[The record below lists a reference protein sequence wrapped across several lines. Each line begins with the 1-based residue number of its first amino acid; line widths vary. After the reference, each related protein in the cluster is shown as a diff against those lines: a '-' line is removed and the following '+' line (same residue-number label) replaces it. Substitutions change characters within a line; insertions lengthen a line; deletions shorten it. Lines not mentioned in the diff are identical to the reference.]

1 MKSKSI
7 QYIDLQNKITKRGCV
22 CGIDPSAAEH
32 AISLVNIEPGNIE
45 LVSGSVKINKEV
57 HTAKDRRLYR
67 SVRRNIDH
75 RNARLNTFADI
86 AKCVTG
92 LTYQESKKQLRSFQ
106 VPAKYPTV
114 YHMMQDMLHSD
125 RKFTVEE
132 YLSALYFLNHHR
144 GYMYGLQSEAK
155 DCSLRECVHQLNQCY
170 ECSDKDIHIDEAVA
184 DEISKIGFYKSGKR
198 CVAEKKAQREMVKN
212 LTDDVS
218 ADFYD
223 SLLSGTFGKKTAFF
237 FEPLEGSICLSTL
250 QEDDIEDFKNKY
262 SSENTQVL
270 SCILDIYNALSST
283 IALGENGYVCDY
295 KVRKYDLFGQ
305 RTKEIKALYKKFA
318 TQKAYNNMFRS
329 KSLDSNFNALISR
342 SSASSAFKYSKF
354 TGMIKEDLKALKA
367 FDEDL
372 YDTVTDE
379 CHFVKPSAADVDVK
393 FSHAVKKRE
402 FMAIVEKMCLYYP
415 ELRTVRYDKY
425 PEYSVIDAFVKNFDF
440 QVDYF
445 VGPLNQNNS
454 NAWIEFKHNP
464 CKIDPFNYEKEID
477 FSKTIN
483 NWMKRLIGH
492 CFILPDE
499 FVMPKYSMTY
509 AKFVVLNQIN
519 CLRIDGECAPVEIK
533 QAVFNDLFFNSDKN
547 VTIKTVAKYLKNTFG
562 FSKDIVV
569 TGITSTIQNP
579 FISVKKIVRSINSVK
594 CTDNLVDDI
603 AYVLTAMQDVK
614 SKAEK
619 LAELNQLSEEEIKS
633 LSFLSFDGWGELSK
647 EFLLMTCDADTGMNV
662 LDSMFYTGL
671 NLEAIKAQKGF
682 REAIQSKMR
691 ASQHPD
697 KMDIV
702 KAVTEYCQEKKYS
715 PAVTSGV
722 IYIFKNLAQMIKQ
735 QGFFPEYICVE
746 STRTGGDKGEDSVAR
761 KNKLL
766 KVYKEGKL
774 DKSEPVLYRELTEV
788 DNSALRITK
797 NYLFFLQAG
806 YDAYTGEKIA
816 ASFRDFLALDP
827 HSYDRD
833 HIVPQWLKV
842 DNSIENNLVLTNA
855 HTNQTIKRDFYPL
868 PDKIRAPKVI
878 ETWKYLLKAG
888 LFTQEKFSRL
898 ARSTELSDAELHTFL
913 DSELAITSQVAMALK
928 DLIVEYDLAK
938 VIFVSPVYSAKF
950 RSDYHFPKCREINH
964 LHHFE
969 DATLTAVLGYCY
981 EMNNLQFK
989 NCRSNWQDVKN
1000 KKWNASK
1007 VFERKI
1013 FDTHGQ
1019 VIFDPQVTPGQI
1031 IEAASKPIPVF
1042 HKPSVKSDLFPATIY
1057 KKTAIKPTD
1066 NLHTVCPAAHK
1077 GTIGASGVYK
1087 RLNTAG
1093 ILEVETMQRGEKH
1106 RKCIMVKTVHYEKFL
1121 ADRHWFD
1128 AKLDQMF
1135 PNGYS
1140 ITKFYPPNSV
1150 VFLDNERRF
1159 PVLYTGSTGNKITY
1173 ASVYEPMRG
1182 RDFSEESFRVIN
1194 ALTKIRNN
1202 FPYEGGY
1209 NLNKIPAALNNQTI
1223 TYNDL
1228 IITEASLMR
1237 LYDEFVAMFH
1247 NEYYKRINPSIT
1259 YHSFSKEGKINKR
1272 CIRISNIFTSEERR
1286 NFVKLSINNKIFY
1299 VISNL
1304 IKALKSAYGRCVL
1317 DVVVS

>member
-1 MKSKSI
+1 MKSKSV

-45 LVSGSVKINKEV
+45 LVSGSVRINKEV

-67 SVRRNIDH
+67 SSRRNIDH

-86 AKCVTG
+86 AKCITG

-106 VPAKYPTV
+106 VPTKYPTI
-114 YHMMQDMLHSD
+114 YHMMQDMIHSD
-125 RKFTVEE
+125 KKFTVEE

-144 GYMYGLQSEAK
+144 GYMYGIQAEVK
-155 DCSLRECVHQLNQCY
+155 DCSLRECVHQLNKCY
-170 ECSDKDIHIDEAVA
+170 ECNDKNIHIDEVVI

-198 CVAEKKAQREMVKN
+198 CAAEKKAQKEMVKN

-223 SLLSGTFGKKTAFF
+223 SLLSGSFGKKTRFF
-237 FEPLEGSICLSTL
+237 FGPLENSICLSAL
-250 QEDDIEDFKNKY
+250 QEEDIQDFKNKY
-262 SSENTQVL
+262 SSEDAQILN
-270 SCILDIYNALSST
+270 CILDIYNALSST
-283 IALGENGYVCDY
+283 IALGKNGYVCDY
-295 KVRKYDLFGQ
+295 KVNKYNLFGQ
-305 RTKEIKALYKKFA
+305 RTKELKALYKRFS
-318 TQKAYNNMFRS
+318 TQDAYNKMFRS
-329 KSLDSNFNALISR
+329 RHLENNFNALISK
-342 SSASSAFKYSKF
+342 SAAVSAFKYDKF
-354 TGMIKEDLKALKA
+354 VSLIKKDLKVLQNTDK
-367 FDEDL
+367 DL
-372 YDTVTDE
+372 YDIVTDATYL
-379 CHFVKPSAADVDVK
+379 VKPSSADIDVK
-393 FSHAVKKRE
+393 FSHAIKKRE
-402 FMAIVEKMCLYYP
+402 FMAIVDKMCLYYP
-415 ELRTVRYDKY
+415 ELRALQYDKH
-425 PEYSVIDAFVKNFDF
+425 PEYSVIDAFLKNFDF

-445 VGPLNQNNS
+445 VGPLNPNNS
-454 NAWIEFKHNP
+454 NAWIEFKNSP
-464 CKIDPFNYEKEID
+464 CKIDPFNYDKEID

-483 NWMKRLIGH
+483 NWMQRLIGR
-492 CFILPDE
+492 CSILPNE

-509 AKFVVLNQIN
+509 AKFVVINQIN

-547 VTIKTVAKYLKNTFG
+547 VTVKAITKYVVDTFG
-562 FSKDIVV
+562 FSKDVSV
-569 TGITSTIQNP
+569 TGVVSAIQNP
-579 FISVKKIVRSINSVK
+579 FIAVNKIVRCINPTK
-594 CTDNLVDDI
+594 CTDDLIDDI
-603 AYVLTAMQDVK
+603 AYILTAMQDKK
-614 SKAEK
+614 SKVQK
-619 LAELNQLSEEEIKS
+619 LAELNQLSEKEIES
-633 LSFLSFDGWGELSK
+633 VSVLSFDGWGELSK
-647 EFLLMTCDADTGMNV
+647 EFLLMIYNQETKMNV
-662 LDSMFYTGL
+662 LDSMFNEGL
-671 NLEAIKAQKGF
+671 TLEAIKSQRGFQK
-682 REAIQSKMR
+682 AVQ
-691 ASQHPD
+691 D
-697 KMDIV
+697 KVQPKQCKDEMDIV
-702 KAVTEYCQEKKYS
+702 GAATEYCRKKRYS
-715 PAVTSGV
+715 PAVLSGV
-722 IYIFKNLAQMIKQ
+722 IYILKNFARMVKE

-746 STRTGGDKGEDSVAR
+746 STRTGGNKGEDSVAR

-766 KVYKEGKL
+766 KLYKEGKL

-788 DNSALRITK
+788 DNSVLRITK
-797 NYLFFLQAG
+797 NYLFFLQVG

-816 ASFRDFLALDP
+816 TSFKDFIALDP

-842 DNSIENNLVLTNA
+842 DNSLENNLVLTNA
-855 HTNQTIKRDFYPL
+855 HTNQTIKRDLYPL
-868 PDKIRAPKVI
+868 PDKIRIPKVI
-878 ETWKYLLKAG
+878 KTWKYLLNAG

-913 DSELAITSQVAMALK
+913 DSELTITSQVAMALK

-938 VIFVSPVYSAKF
+938 VILVSPVYSSKF

-989 NCRSNWQDVKN
+989 SCRSNWQEVKGS
-1000 KKWNASK
+1000 KWNASK
-1007 VFERKI
+1007 IFERKI
-1013 FDTHGQ
+1013 YDTRGQ
-1019 VIFDPQVTPGQI
+1019 VIFDPEITPGQI
-1031 IEAASKPIPVF
+1031 IEVASKPIPVF
-1042 HKPSVKSDLFPATIY
+1042 HKPSVKPDLFPATIY
-1057 KKTAIKPTD
+1057 RKTAIKPTD
-1066 NLHTVCPAAHK
+1066 DSYTVCPAAHK
-1077 GTIGASGVYK
+1077 GTIGTSGVYK

-1093 ILEVETMQRGEKH
+1093 ILEVEVIQRGEKH
-1106 RKCIMVKTVHYEKFL
+1106 RRCVMVKAVHYEKFL
-1121 ADRHWFD
+1121 ANKHLFD

-1135 PNGYS
+1135 PDGYS
-1140 ITKFYPPNSV
+1140 VTKFYQPGSV
-1150 VFLDNERRF
+1150 VFLDNEKRV
-1159 PVLYTGSTGNKITY
+1159 PVLYTGSTGNQITY

-1209 NLNKIPAALNNQTI
+1209 NLNKIPDALNNQMI
-1223 TYNDL
+1223 SYNDL

-1259 YHSFSKEGKINKR
+1259 YHSISKEGKTNKR
-1272 CIRISNIFTSEERR
+1272 CIRISNIFTSEERES
-1286 NFVKLSINNKIFY
+1286 FAKLSTNDKIFY

-1304 IKALKSAYGRCVL
+1304 IKALKSAYGSCVL